1 MNVIIDVHYVQY
13 LSAGIERREA
23 VVQRADEAEDD
34 HEELEQRHGH
44 DHEVDGERV
53 HLLVDL
59 AARVHEGEVVPVHE
73 VLEHEVEEAEGCD
86 EGAGHGEH
94 DDHGE
99 DEHHPGVLL
108 PKPELVLDRLPDG
121 GGVRLAAGHTDLH
134 QVPEQLREP
143 DYSGSKSS
151 IRRFVIMEKA
161 PRAFFWFKLPSH

>member
-1 MNVIIDVHYVQY
+1 MYMYTCIQY

-34 HEELEQRHGH
+34 HEELEQCHGH
-44 DHEVDGERV
+44 NHEVDGERV

-86 EGAGHGEH
+86 EGTGHGEH

-108 PKPELVLDRLPDG
+108 PEPELVLDSLPDG
-121 GGVRLAAGHTDLH
+121 GGVRLAAGHADLH

-143 DYSGSKSS
+143 D
-151 IRRFVIMEKA
+151 
-161 PRAFFWFKLPSH
+161 